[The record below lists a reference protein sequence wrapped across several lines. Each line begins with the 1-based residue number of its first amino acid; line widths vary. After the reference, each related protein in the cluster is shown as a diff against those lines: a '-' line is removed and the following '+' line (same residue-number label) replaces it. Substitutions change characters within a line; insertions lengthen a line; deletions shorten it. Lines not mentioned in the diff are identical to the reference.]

1 MNTIYIYIHIYLYAQ
16 SRLSKLSSNENIS
29 LQVAPVY
36 SEALKQTRYNHKL
49 SYNNSNKCK
58 V

>member
-1 MNTIYIYIHIYLYAQ
+1 MYLYVQ